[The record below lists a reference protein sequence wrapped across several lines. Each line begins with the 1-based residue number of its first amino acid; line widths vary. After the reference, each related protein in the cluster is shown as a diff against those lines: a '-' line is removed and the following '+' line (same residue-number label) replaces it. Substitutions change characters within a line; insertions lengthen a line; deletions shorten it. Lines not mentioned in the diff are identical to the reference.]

1 MFASFQSLR
10 KEPKRSLTVKMKVI
24 ARVTV
29 RVLQAAKKPQKV
41 KMLYKLSVYI
51 DKIQEAT
58 CFLFLFSVRAG
69 SKI

>member
-29 RVLQAAKKPQKV
+29 RVLQAAKKPQKL
-41 KMLYKLSVYI
+41 KMLYKMSAYI

-58 CFLFLFSVRAG
+58 FFLFLFSVRAG

>member
-41 KMLYKLSVYI
+41 KMLYKMSVYI
-51 DKIQEAT
+51 Y
-58 CFLFLFSVRAG
+58 R
-69 SKI
+69 

>member
-29 RVLQAAKKPQKV
+29 RVLQAAKKPQKPKGENV
-41 KMLYKLSVYI
+41 I
-51 DKIQEAT
+51 
-58 CFLFLFSVRAG
+58 
-69 SKI
+69 

>member
-10 KEPKRSLTVKMKVI
+10 KEPKRSLTVK

-41 KMLYKLSVYI
+41 KMSVYI